1 MCRELR
7 ELDVGWDIRVLH
19 DAPDALT
26 FLRDYVSCS
35 KPVLIRGHAAA
46 WPAVEH
52 WNKEFLVQRLSGKEV
67 TVAVTPNGRADAV
80 TPLRDVS
87 GACRQCFALP
97 HEESMSFTLFMHNVT
112 KQVQQ
117 QELSNPAQQE
127 RPDQLKGSTQQ
138 SDLIVYLQQQNSNL
152 TEHFPELLKDVEP
165 SIPWAAEALGMQP
178 EAVNLWIGS
187 SASLSSFHKDHYENL
202 YTVVVGQKTFTLLP
216 PAEGL
221 CRLQL
226 QPFPVAQWRPDTSG
240 KLHLETMEP
249 LQHVQW
255 SPVVHG
261 PEPSVLDTDGLPA
274 PLTVTLEAGDT
285 LYLPSMWWHQVEQHA
300 GPEGFVAAVNQWFD
314 MKFDCKVAY
323 YQLAEALCKGQEHE
337 MH

>member
-1 MCRELR
+1 M
-7 ELDVGWDIRVLH
+7 
-19 DAPDALT
+19 T
-26 FLRDYVSCS
+26 
-35 KPVLIRGHAAA
+35 
-46 WPAVEH
+46 
-52 WNKEFLVQRLSGKEV
+52 Q
-67 TVAVTPNGRADAV
+67 
-80 TPLRDVS
+80 RDVS
-87 GACRQCFALP
+87 GACQQCFALP
-97 HEESMSFTLFMHNVT
+97 HEESMSFTAFMQRVT
-112 KQVQQ
+112 KQQQQ

-127 RPDQLKGSTQQ
+127 GPEPLNGSTQR
-138 SDLIVYLQQQNSNL
+138 SNLILYLQQQNSNL
-152 TEHFPELLKDVEP
+152 TEHFPELLEDVEA

-202 YTVVVGQKTFTLLP
+202 YTVIVGQKTFTLLP

-226 QPFPVAQWRPDTSG
+226 QEFPVAQWQPDPSG
-240 KLHLETMEP
+240 KLHLELVEP

-261 PEPSVLDTDGLPA
+261 LEPSVLDNDGLPA
-274 PLTVTLEAGDT
+274 PLTVTVEAGDT

-323 YQLAEALCKGQEHE
+323 YQLAEALCKGSEHE
-337 MH
+337 MQ